1 MTAEDLRQRVRATES
16 KALWSGLGNTALALP
31 WAAALIGLIF
41 FAPDF
46 LYSGMPQVP
55 LSGWRQ
61 FVLFVAP
68 LCGFGL
74 WERGSEGAR
83 NWHAW
88 YSAHRVRRKV
98 ERHPDRAALLVPPL
112 EAHLNELRVIR
123 GHRQVALR
131 RVRWVVIPIGLIIA
145 VLLFGVQTEDPDGTL
160 RDAPEA
166 VVPMVAILA
175 AISVVI
181 IAFALPRW
189 RRWYA
194 AYIAEKWSGDPP
206 YAAALS
212 HLGPDPRYVRASE
225 IPPLRVQF
233 VKPKSV
239 DYRLT
244 VVSAARNVFK
254 SPPLEIAYLRL
265 FENQARVR
273 NFLHGAWREFGY
285 VYILRSSGSV
295 SPAEVARARAD
306 NAIRTMFAASPRTF
320 RTALAGFGSEPLPP
334 GKHRLTG
341 ITNMPERVH
350 DPAGSYPV
358 RALLCHGSFWKSAVD
373 LLLARVDLVAVDLS
387 GYVPANTGTQ
397 FELQRVIDRFPINR
411 AVLLCDAG
419 SDHTFIEAQVRYHW
433 SQMASGSPN
442 AGAAE
447 RSILVAVTGA
457 GRPADR
463 ELMTRL
469 LERRRWMSS

>member
-31 WAAALIGLIF
+31 WSAAIIGLIF
-41 FAPDF
+41 FAPEP
-46 LYSGMPQVP
+46 LYNGFPEVP
-55 LSGWRQ
+55 LSTWHQ
-61 FVLFVAP
+61 LVLFPAVP
-68 LCGFGL
+68 CGFGL
-74 WERGSEGAR
+74 WSRVSEGVQD
-83 NWHAW
+83 WYAW
-88 YSAHRVRRKV
+88 YSAHRVRRNV
-98 ERHPDRAALLVPPL
+98 DRHPDRAALLVPPL
-112 EAHLNELRVIR
+112 ETHLNELRAIR

-131 RVRWVVIPIGLIIA
+131 RVLWIVFPIGLIIA
-145 VLLFGVQTEDPDGTL
+145 VLVFGVQVEDPDGTL

-166 VVPMVAILA
+166 VVPTIAVLVALSLI
-175 AISVVI
+175 I
-181 IAFALPRW
+181 IAVALPRW

-194 AYIAEKWSGDPP
+194 AYTAEKWSGDPA

-212 HLGPDPRYVRASE
+212 HLGPDPQQVRASD

-233 VKPKSV
+233 VNPKSV

-244 VVSAARNVFK
+244 VVSSARNVFK
-254 SPPLEIAYLRL
+254 SPPLKIAYLRL

-295 SPAEVARARAD
+295 SPAEIARARAD
-306 NAIRTMFAASPRTF
+306 NAIRTMFATSPRTF
-320 RTALAGFGSEPLPP
+320 RTALAGFESDPLPP

-341 ITNMPERVH
+341 ITNMPERVD

-358 RALLCHGSFWKSAVD
+358 RALLCHGSFWKNAVD

-419 SDHTFIEAQVRYHW
+419 SDRAFIEAQVRYHW

-442 AGAAE
+442 AGTVE
-447 RSILVAVTGA
+447 RTILVAVTGA

-469 LERRRWMSS
+469 LERRRRTS

>member
-1 MTAEDLRQRVRATES
+1 MTAADLRQRVRTAES
-16 KALWSGLGNTALALP
+16 EALRSGLVNTALALP
-31 WAAALIGLIF
+31 WAAAIIGLIF
-41 FAPDF
+41 FAPDP
-46 LYSGMPQVP
+46 LHNGVPQVP
-55 LSGWRQ
+55 LSTWRQ
-61 FVLFVAP
+61 FVLFPAV

-74 WERGSEGAR
+74 WERGFEGAR

-88 YSAHRVRRKV
+88 YSAHQVRRNV
-98 ERHPDRAALLVPPL
+98 DRHPDRAALLVPPL
-112 EAHLNELRVIR
+112 EAHLNELRAIR
-123 GHRQVALR
+123 GHRQVAVR
-131 RVRWVVIPIGLIIA
+131 RVRWIAIPIGLIIA
-145 VLLFGVQTEDPDGTL
+145 VLVFGVQVEDPDGTL

-166 VVPMVAILA
+166 VVPTIA
-175 AISVVI
+175 ALVVLSLII
-181 IAFALPRW
+181 IAVATPRW

-194 AYIAEKWSGDPP
+194 AHTAEKWSGDPA

-212 HLGPDPRYVRASE
+212 HLGPDPQYFRASE

-233 VKPKSV
+233 VNPKSV

-254 SPPLEIAYLRL
+254 WPPLEIAYLRL

-295 SPAEVARARAD
+295 SPAEIARARAD

-320 RTALAGFGSEPLPP
+320 RTAVAGFGSDPLPP

-341 ITNMPERVH
+341 ITNTPERVD

-419 SDHTFIEAQVRYHW
+419 SDRAFIEAQVRYHW
-433 SQMASGSPN
+433 SQMAAGSPN
-442 AGAAE
+442 AGNAE
-447 RSILVAVTGA
+447 RTILIAVTGA
-457 GRPADR
+457 GRRADR
-463 ELMTRL
+463 ELMARL
-469 LERRRWMSS
+469 LERRRSTS

>member
-16 KALWSGLGNTALALP
+16 KALWSGLGNTALTLP
-31 WAAALIGLIF
+31 WAAAIIGLIF
-41 FAPDF
+41 FAPD
-46 LYSGMPQVP
+46 P
-55 LSGWRQ
+55 LHNGIPEVSLSQWHQ
-61 FVLFVAP
+61 LVLFAVVP
-68 LCGFGL
+68 CGFGL
-74 WERGSEGAR
+74 WERASEGAR
-83 NWHAW
+83 NWYAW
-88 YSAHRVRRKV
+88 YSAHRVRRNV
-98 ERHPDRAALLVPPL
+98 DRHPERAALLVPPL
-112 EAHLNELRVIR
+112 EAHLSELRAIR
-123 GHRQVALR
+123 GHRQVAFR
-131 RVRWVVIPIGLIIA
+131 RVRWVAIPIGLIIA
-145 VLLFGVQTEDPDGTL
+145 VLLFGVRLEDPDGTL

-166 VVPMVAILA
+166 VAPTVAVLA
-175 AISVVI
+175 ATSLVI

-194 AYIAEKWSGDPP
+194 AYTAEKWSGDPA
-206 YAAALS
+206 YAAVLS
-212 HLGPDPRYVRASE
+212 HLGPDPQYVRASE

-233 VKPKSV
+233 VTPKPV
-239 DYRLT
+239 DHRLT
-244 VVSAARNVFK
+244 VVSSARNVFR
-254 SPPLEIAYLRL
+254 SPPLQIAYLRL

-285 VYILRSSGSV
+285 VHILRSSGSV
-295 SPAEVARARAD
+295 SPAEIARARAD

-341 ITNMPERVH
+341 ITNMPERVD

-387 GYVPANTGTQ
+387 GYVPANAGTQ

-419 SDHTFIEAQVRYHW
+419 TDRAFIEAQVRYHW

-442 AGAAE
+442 AGTAE
-447 RSILVAVTGA
+447 RTILIAITGA
-457 GRPADR
+457 GRRADR
-463 ELMTRL
+463 ELMVRL
-469 LERRRWMSS
+469 LERRRSMS